1 MYNRVNARNVEF
13 IVMTIATTA
22 EDTYAMTIVTLSM
35 PNTDRRNLYSAKT
48 VTKKGDH
55 QKTLKG
61 LKYSTIY

>member
-1 MYNRVNARNVEF
+1 
-13 IVMTIATTA
+13 MTIATTA